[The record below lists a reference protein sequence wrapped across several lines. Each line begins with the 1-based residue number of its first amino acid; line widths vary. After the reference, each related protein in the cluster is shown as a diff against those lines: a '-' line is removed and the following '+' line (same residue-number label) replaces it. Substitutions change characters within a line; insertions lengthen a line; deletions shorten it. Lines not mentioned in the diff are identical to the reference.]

1 MVKSKI
7 RVCGAH
13 QQLWGGLMVSR
24 YIVPFLI
31 LILLGGCA
39 RTTAT
44 TLDMVIEVSDSS
56 QYEDGLVLFEG
67 DWDEL
72 VGMDY
77 GLTTKGCR
85 IFFAQDEVV
94 CLQTLQTWRRLDYD
108 DKVSFFYVHA
118 SVFNRG
124 LWNYRREQEHLDILK
139 KKGEMTEAELQE
151 ELHSIISPQL
161 ALKCVASKRVHE
173 DFCLLLYEPFAS
185 PTETKEAS
193 LRWLREDYKHITAE
207 AH

>member
-1 MVKSKI
+1 
-7 RVCGAH
+7 
-13 QQLWGGLMVSR
+13 MVSR

-39 RTTAT
+39 RTTT
-44 TLDMVIEVSDSS
+44 TTFDVVVEVSDSS

-67 DWDEL
+67 DWEEL
-72 VGMDY
+72 VRMDD

-85 IFFAQDEVV
+85 IFFAQDDAM
-94 CLQTLQTWRRLDYD
+94 CLQKWQKLDYD
-108 DKVSFFYVHA
+108 DKVSFFYVHT

-139 KKGEMTEAELQE
+139 KKGGITEAELQE

-173 DFCLLLYEPFAS
+173 DFCLLLYEPFSS

-193 LRWLREDYKHITAE
+193 FRWLREDYKHITAE